1 MTLVYGMTNE
11 SIIAVIIGF
20 ILLIIFVIFER
31 KLPFALMPMSL
42 FKNKVRTGAY
52 VGRFIFMMAMLS
64 YWFILPQM
72 MQHLYHYT
80 PLQAGIAFLPLTI
93 INFIGIVSSL
103 LY

>member
-42 FKNKVRTGAY
+42 FKNKVRTGAMSSFY
-52 VGRFIFMMAMLS
+52 IYDGNVILLVYLATNDATFISLHTVTSWYSFS
-64 YWFILPQM
+64 YL
-72 MQHLYHYT
+72 
-80 PLQAGIAFLPLTI
+80 
-93 INFIGIVSSL
+93 
-103 LY
+103 

>member
-80 PLQAGIAFLPLTI
+80 VTSRYSFLTF
-93 INFIGIVSSL
+93 NH
-103 LY
+103 Y